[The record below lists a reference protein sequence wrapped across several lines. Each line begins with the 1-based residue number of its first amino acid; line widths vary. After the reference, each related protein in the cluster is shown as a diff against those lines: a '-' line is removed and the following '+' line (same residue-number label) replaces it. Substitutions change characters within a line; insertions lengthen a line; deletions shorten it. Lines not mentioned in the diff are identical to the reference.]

1 MAGRKDAKGNNSE
14 VTITSTVGG
23 KVVGNHT
30 KINRKEQACK
40 RDLLY
45 LMDSIVQSQE
55 FWTVNYYLRSMK
67 KAPHGDVVTVSY
79 PNIFLKYYSFQP
91 RTLICHVPEEIPIF
105 MQEIVEYAL
114 TVFYEC
120 DSVDYEELLQ
130 YCFAEDNWY
139 LGFRL
144 LHVKPEYEE
153 TNAQQHGLLLW
164 SILGSRKRI
173 TDYFDIE
180 PKYALY
186 ALILVLVAE
195 KAVHIC
201 NVEEI
206 ERHEKLRDP
215 HNKYGLSALSDSDV
229 KFLRQGFQV
238 GDIYYLYNIFL
249 DPTIAS
255 TSDGMPYTFRIIS
268 NEIAEK
274 TLFMRCDE
282 NLAVPAEKMLSTA
295 TYDLQKFHGIT
306 ISFAN
311 IESILSKEIVVHIHP
326 ALAHKLVMVIK
337 PDKELGNTFYHI
349 EIEQLWAP
357 DTISDE
363 FVMATFVHAKYFPH
377 KHAFTHMD
385 FSINQYEKD
394 IYIAK
399 YTEAVNNTGVPVDK
413 YGDIHYK
420 IWCVEADTIKVETWS
435 KLVSVTLD
443 APFREIFTEM
453 FTA

>member
-1 MAGRKDAKGNNSE
+1 M
-14 VTITSTVGG
+14 
-23 KVVGNHT
+23 GNHT

-173 TDYFDIE
+173 TDYSDIE

-229 KFLRQGFQV
+229 KFLMEKILVLEDDLALSAGLCFELDSAGYLTVAAYNCQKARQLLSGERFDLALLDVNLPDGNGFDLCREFKARQPELPV
-238 GDIYYLYNIFL
+238 IFL
-249 DPTIAS
+249 TANDLEADVLRGFDMGAEDYVTKPFNMQILLRRVEVALRRVGGAPAAPQADRW
-255 TSDGMPYTFRIIS
+255 SDGWL
-268 NEIAEK
+268 
-274 TLFMRCDE
+274 TL
-282 NLAVPAEKMLSTA
+282 
-295 TYDLQKFHGIT
+295 
-306 ISFAN
+306 
-311 IESILSKEIVVHIHP
+311 
-326 ALAHKLVMVIK
+326 
-337 PDKELGNTFYHI
+337 
-349 EIEQLWAP
+349 
-357 DTISDE
+357 
-363 FVMATFVHAKYFPH
+363 
-377 KHAFTHMD
+377 D
-385 FSINQYEKD
+385 FSALTAVRGTEKLAITPNEYKLLKYLTEHAGQILTRQQLLD
-394 IYIAK
+394 RLWDSGGNFIDDHTLTVTMNRLRAKIEDDSHTYIK
-399 YTEAVNNTGVPVDK
+399 TVRGMGYIWTG
-413 YGDIHYK
+413 G
-420 IWCVEADTIKVETWS
+420 KV
-435 KLVSVTLD
+435 
-443 APFREIFTEM
+443 
-453 FTA
+453 